1 MQSSTPVSTSMMTGM
16 RASAMRRS
24 VISFARLGHL
34 LRESTRPRVVRE
46 WRLADPAD
54 EQFLLA
60 DLGELDDRIGL
71 RRVSVALD
79 EHVAVGELRV
89 DEMPSC
95 PAVVGL
101 RRRRLALGELDDAAV
116 ALSDALD
123 EPSGLIAPAPGHLA

>member
-1 MQSSTPVSTSMMTGM
+1 MQSSTPVSTSRMTGM

-54 EQFLLA
+54 EQFLHA
-60 DLGELDDRIGL
+60 DLGQ
-71 RRVSVALD
+71 
-79 EHVAVGELRV
+79 
-89 DEMPSC
+89 
-95 PAVVGL
+95 
-101 RRRRLALGELDDAAV
+101 LGDAAI

-123 EPSGLIAPAPGHLA
+123 EPSGLIAPTARRLTQCRQFALRFGQLFLGRRQPGPL